1 MIYRFKS
8 KEVLAGLQHFPAVAI
23 LGPRQ
28 VGKTT
33 LAKSLVLEGR
43 DIVWLDLE
51 KESDRFKLQ
60 NAHDY
65 LRGLE
70 DSCVVLDEVQEKPEL
85 FKDLRPIIDE
95 HRLSA
100 RFVLLG
106 SASPKLVKGV

>member
-1 MIYRFKS
+1 MWRQPSNLKSRLFKLLGCFLFGMIYRFKS
-8 KEVLAGLQHFPAVAI
+8 KEVLDALQHFPALAI

-33 LAKSLVLEGR
+33 LAKSMVLVGR

-60 NAHDY
+60 NVHDY

-70 DSCVVLDEVQEKPEL
+70 DSCVVLD
-85 FKDLRPIIDE
+85 
-95 HRLSA
+95 
-100 RFVLLG
+100 
-106 SASPKLVKGV
+106 